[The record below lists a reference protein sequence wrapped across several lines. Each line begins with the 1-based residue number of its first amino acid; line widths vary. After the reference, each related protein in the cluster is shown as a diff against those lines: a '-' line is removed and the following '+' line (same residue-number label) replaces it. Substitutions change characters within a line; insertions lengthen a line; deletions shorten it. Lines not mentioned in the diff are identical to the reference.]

1 VFGFDARQ
9 CAALLLAPIKAE
21 RRRIMFAT
29 NVGAA
34 DRNLRIVL
42 GLVLI
47 ALVVVGPQTQWGW
60 LGLIPLA
67 TGLMR
72 TCPLYALLGLNTCA
86 K

>member
-1 VFGFDARQ
+1 
-9 CAALLLAPIKAE
+9 
-21 RRRIMFAT
+21 MFAT

>member
-1 VFGFDARQ
+1 
-9 CAALLLAPIKAE
+9 
-21 RRRIMFAT
+21 MFAT

-34 DRNLRIVL
+34 DRILRIVL

-47 ALVVVGPQTQWGW
+47 ALVFVGPQTQWGW